1 VTEVIMEEKKSYI
14 IVGIIMLICI
24 GVIVYTY
31 VNSSTPQAENEQ
43 DIIEVSEDQISDEEA
58 MRIAQFYGGEEFEYN
73 LQDELVNND
82 FIIEVKN
89 PETGIIEYIYRI
101 NSETGVLLK
110 MDGIQSIDIS
120 DFNDLE

>member
-1 VTEVIMEEKKSYI
+1 MEEKKSYI